1 MTSTNSNGAVQTEYD
16 AIVVG
21 ARCAGSPVAM
31 RLAQMG
37 HSVLLLDRDEFPSD
51 VISTHFIHPRGVDR
65 LEGWGLLQRVLDTN
79 APPILNQA
87 GLTDGAFQS
96 TPLGKKEDGSDI
108 IALCP
113 RRTVL
118 DKILVDAA
126 VEAGASFQGNTSI
139 QDVLHDD
146 EGTVIGVK
154 GRHAGEPFEATAR
167 LVIGADG
174 IHSRIARAVE
184 AEEYERVDTLLFAY
198 YAYFSGVEGAGIE
211 AYIGTNGGALVFNTN
226 DDQVCI
232 GAGLSIGNLEAFRK
246 DIEGSFARAL
256 EASSEELAHRVAN
269 GKRESDFRGMA
280 DLPHFKLQAGGPGW
294 MLVGDA
300 GYHVDPILGFGISN
314 AWDHVEFAADA
325 AHSVIAGDAT
335 EAEAMPRYQAQRD
348 EALQPFWDANLEFSR
363 VATSG
368 AAPTLPGPGH

>member
-1 MTSTNSNGAVQTEYD
+1 MTSASTNGARGTNYD

-51 VISTHFIHPRGVDR
+51 CISTHFIHPRGVDR

-87 GLTDGAFQS
+87 GLADGTFQS
-96 TPLGKKEDGSDI
+96 TPFGKKEDGSDI

-126 VEAGASFQGNTSI
+126 VEAGATFQGSTSV
-139 QDVLHDD
+139 QDVLRDD
-146 EGTVIGVK
+146 DGTVVGVS
-154 GRHAGEPFEATAR
+154 GRHDGDPFEATAR

-174 IHSRIARAVE
+174 IHSRIARAVD
-184 AEEYERVDTLLFAY
+184 AEQYERVDTLLFAY

-211 AYIGTNGGALVFNTN
+211 AYIGSNGGALMFNTN

-232 GAGLSIGNLEAFRK
+232 GAGLSIGNLEEFRK
-246 DIEGSFARAL
+246 DIEGNFKAAL
-256 EASSEELAHRVAN
+256 EASSSELAERVAN

-280 DLPHFKLQAGGPGW
+280 DLPHFKMQAGGPGW

-314 AWDHVEFAADA
+314 AWDHVELAADA
-325 AHSVIAGDAT
+325 AHAVLNGDAT
-335 EAEAMPRYQAQRD
+335 AEEAMPRYQQQRD

-368 AAPTLPGPGH
+368 AAPTLPGSGH